1 MRASRAR
8 VTSVAKSLTEF
19 PPTRP
24 SWPSSGGGRRRL
36 RLRLG
41 PGIGRLGLCFRC
53 LNGRGRAAAPRS
65 RAPFACRLGAV
76 VGSLVLG
83 LAAERGVR
91 NVDPRAD
98 GSLCGLIRVSGA
110 VVRAGCGSRGRLP
123 AAPASPR
130 AAASALARSCLGTLL
145 RLALAHGLGLLD
157 FVLLLGRNRLRLSL
171 LRRLGALA
179 AGSSGRLLRQA
190 FGGDRR
196 ELLRGL
202 GADEACVDRPVHDAL
217 DARLDLLADE
227 LRGVADADRV
237 AVDLAHPGA
246 GIGEVG
252 LHDSGAGMGK
262 VDGYAVC
269 VGDAAKLVGKK
280 VKARVERV
288 MDGTIYASLVG
299 AEAPKELAPITAEGL
314 AEKPTRAAGRKG
326 AEPAEKAE
334 PEPVSAEEEDEV
346 EETEAEAESEVEPE
360 EAAESVPR
368 KRTRRGSRG
377 GRRRRKP
384 AAAAAS
390 GSDNGTG
397 DADEAAE
404 AAAGPR
410 IHVPDPS
417 LDSEAE
423 DEASDNGA
431 QPARKRRSR
440 SRRRSPAT
448 TVGATEAKAE
458 TPDPEPQAESGPPAE
473 GEAPKRKKT
482 RRGSRGGRRRKKAAT
497 GATAETPSDS

>member
-145 RLALAHGLGLLD
+145 RLALALGHGLGLLD
-157 FVLLLGRNRLRLSL
+157 FGLLLLRSGLRLGL
-171 LRRLGALA
+171 LRGLGALA
-179 AGSSGRLLRQA
+179 AGSAGRLLRQA

-202 GADEACVDRPVHDAL
+202 GADEACVDRPVHDPL

-246 GIGEVG
+246 GIVEADLPELDLDRLPLVVRRLRRDLLDGALVEDGEVVERHALLA
-252 LHDSGAGMGK
+252 LHDEHALRDLLDLLEPLRAGADQDRRD
-262 VDGYAVC
+262 V
-269 VGDAAKLVGKK
+269 
-280 VKARVERV
+280 RVELDLER
-288 MDGTIYASLVG
+288 L
-299 AEAPKELAPITAEGL
+299 
-314 AEKPTRAAGRKG
+314 RA
-326 AEPAEKAE
+326 
-334 PEPVSAEEEDEV
+334 
-346 EETEAEAESEVEPE
+346 
-360 EAAESVPR
+360 
-368 KRTRRGSRG
+368 
-377 GRRRRKP
+377 
-384 AAAAAS
+384 
-390 GSDNGTG
+390 
-397 DADEAAE
+397 
-404 AAAGPR
+404 R
-410 IHVPDPS
+410 I
-417 LDSEAE
+417 L
-423 DEASDNGA
+423 
-431 QPARKRRSR
+431 
-440 SRRRSPAT
+440 
-448 TVGATEAKAE
+448 
-458 TPDPEPQAESGPPAE
+458 
-473 GEAPKRKKT
+473 
-482 RRGSRGGRRRKKAAT
+482 
-497 GATAETPSDS
+497 